1 MWIFS
6 LTLVAYFIDTASN
19 ILMSRMCD
27 RWTQILIMRSLRR
40 DKSRLFNPLPAV
52 LRLKPGSSTLW
63 EEGFTINEEEDQGKK
78 NRKKNKLHNFAR
90 QHSDVLENLSPTL
103 KEVPGEIDPNQQDE
117 MESKLLEKKKK
128 SFLRREQL

>member
-1 MWIFS
+1 M
-6 LTLVAYFIDTASN
+6 
-19 ILMSRMCD
+19 
-27 RWTQILIMRSLRR
+27 
-40 DKSRLFNPLPAV
+40 KAV
-52 LRLKPGSSTLW
+52 
-63 EEGFTINEEEDQGKK
+63 NEEEDQGKK

-128 SFLRREQL
+128 KLFEKRAALEAKYQT